1 MSSRALFGNADA
13 EVDHEF
19 GERLQNKDPKTA
31 VNQFCQRFCNRP
43 VNKED
48 VVFTVSKYPGGYQ
61 ATVKLNCIEGQE
73 FAGELATSQ
82 KEAEALASKQILE
95 FYREQIDNMR
105 KPPKKKKKRA
115 ASHSMLPGTRPPP
128 PNLKAGELQPELDP
142 SISAK
147 GNLNAHV
154 GKILRR
160 VLEKDEVLY
169 ETQQVVGGYQST
181 VRMPGLPDDWGLQ
194 IWAGEVCVK
203 KQDAEQSVAAQ
214 ALDAIRGDEGLMAK
228 FYEPPKE
235 KNWIPIGTG
244 RAMGKGHQGPGNIFG
259 GKAYWRPPGEAEQGR
274 R

>member
-1 MSSRALFGNADA
+1 MSSRALFGNPDT
-13 EVDHEF
+13 EIDREF
-19 GERLQNKDPKTA
+19 GERLQNRDPKTA

-48 VVFTVSKYPGGYQ
+48 VVFTVSKYPTGYQ

-73 FAGELATSQ
+73 FAGEVATTQ
-82 KEAEALASKQILE
+82 KEAEALASQQILD
-95 FYREQIDNMR
+95 FYAEQIDNMR

-115 ASHSMLPGTRPPP
+115 ASHSMLPGTRPLP
-128 PNLKAGELQPELDP
+128 GPELDA

-160 VLEKDEVLY
+160 VLEKDEIVY

-259 GKAYWRPPGEAEQGR
+259 GKAYWRPPGEGER